1 MIETNK
7 SLRSK
12 INLWWKKL
20 ETCQKK
26 TDWLALVAIITIYVL
41 AIYVSS
47 VKLSFV
53 LSFIFL
59 SFLVLH
65 YSFPKA
71 LVYSA
76 LPLSY
81 ASLSQT
87 HQFLVVPSH
96 AITSN
101 QYLEGRHLLYS
112 FSPYFLISLTAL
124 IMIFFWRNKQKSK
137 NQKVKSLQSYHFAA
151 IAFVLCGFL
160 SAAYASLIPS
170 LSLIIV
176 VQQLSS
182 LAFVWYFRFILI
194 NDSKTAAQK
203 FLVTLFIIVS
213 ITITYES
220 IFVIK
225 QFASQFSVDSVGIS
239 GFAPTFGLGA
249 DESGE
254 FRPYGLQAHPNGLA
268 NQHLILLSTL
278 FLIFNFLPKKGLSLP
293 IKKILLLTTSL
304 SLINITLSLSR
315 AAFLAIFV
323 IFLFLWFRHPHL
335 VRKISQSLSK
345 KMHSISSK
353 QFIGLILILIF
364 LFFKLSNR
372 LLYSTYSFSQ
382 SGGIFTRAAQ
392 YAEALEVFHKSPVLG
407 IGDLMFI
414 PTSYQLFPKGV
425 MTWFPE
431 DVHNGLLLV
440 LIERG
445 TVGMSAYLF
454 FLFLIIKTV
463 KNSTFHRS
471 TRSVIYSGIIASL
484 VMMGFHPERNF
495 LSMSMLLLLSIL
507 ESKHDYKF

>member
-1 MIETNK
+1 MWRQK
-7 SLRSK
+7 LSK
-12 INLWWKKL
+12 YQN
-20 ETCQKK
+20 E
-26 TDWLALVAIITIYVL
+26 TDWLALIAVIIIYVL

-53 LSFIFL
+53 LSFVFL
-59 SFLVLH
+59 SFLVLV

-81 ASLSQT
+81 ASLSQI
-87 HQFLVVPSH
+87 HQVLVVPSY
-96 AITSN
+96 AIINN

-112 FSPYFLISLTAL
+112 FSPYFLISIIAL
-124 IMIFFWRNKQKSK
+124 IMIFFWKNKQKT
-137 NQKVKSLQSYHFAA
+137 KSLQSYHFAA

-176 VQQLSS
+176 IQQLSS
-182 LAFVWYFRFILI
+182 LAFAWYCGFILI
-194 NDSKTAAQK
+194 KANKPEAQK
-203 FLVTLFIIVS
+203 FLLTLFFIVS

-225 QFASQFSVDSVGIS
+225 QFVSQLSISSAGIAA
-239 GFAPTFGLGA
+239 FAPTFGLGA

-268 NQHLILLSTL
+268 NQHLILLSAL
-278 FLIFNFLPKKGLSLP
+278 FLVFTFLAKERSNLP
-293 IKKILLLTTSL
+293 IKKILFFTASL

-315 AAFLAIFV
+315 TAFLAIFIV
-323 IFLFLWFRHPHL
+323 FLFLRFRHPHL
-335 VRKISQSLSK
+335 VKTVNQALRK
-345 KMHSISSK
+345 KMQSISSK
-353 QFIGLILILIF
+353 QFIVLILILGF

-372 LLYSTYSFSQ
+372 LLYSIYSFSE
-382 SGGIFTRAAQ
+382 SGGISTRAVQ
-392 YAEALEVFHKSPVLG
+392 YAEALEVFSKSPILG
-407 IGDLMFI
+407 IGDYMFI

-431 DVHNGLLLV
+431 DVHNGLLLM

-445 TVGMSAYLF
+445 VVGMSAYLF
-454 FLFLIIKTV
+454 FLFLILKTV
-463 KNSTFHRS
+463 KNSVLNRS
-471 TRSVIYSGIIASL
+471 TKTVIYSGIIANL

-495 LSMSMLLLLSIL
+495 LTISMLLLLSIL
-507 ESKHDYKF
+507 GNKHDYKF